1 MEALLRDLQKR
12 IAGEVKFDPFS
23 KMLYSTDAS
32 MYQIEPIGV
41 VIPRNADD
49 VVGTIT
55 AAREHGVPVLP
66 RGGGT
71 GLAGQTVER
80 R

>member
-1 MEALLRDLQKR
+1 MEALLRDLQNR
-12 IAGEVKFDPFS
+12 IAGEVKFDSFS

-41 VIPRNADD
+41 VIPRDVDD
-49 VVGTIT
+49 VVGAVT
-55 AAREHGVPVLP
+55 AAGAHGVPVLP

-71 GLAGQTVER
+71 GLADR
-80 R
+80 

>member
-1 MEALLRDLQKR
+1 MEALLRDLQSR

-41 VIPRNADD
+41 VITPDSD
-49 VVGTIT
+49 VVVGAVTT
-55 AAREHGVPVLP
+55 AG
-66 RGGGT
+66 
-71 GLAGQTVER
+71 
-80 R
+80 